1 MFVKKTIV
9 TALSLGFAFAANADD
24 ASDLKDLKE
33 IVAKQQ
39 AQLETLNKQV
49 KEQDTSNKE
58 AVAQYV
64 KTEVDT
70 QMKAQKSLLT
80 LGKHISA
87 FKISGDLR
95 LRYQHEDTRD
105 GIPGG
110 FDTGAKTNAGAAV
123 KGDSAQRDR
132 FRQRLRIGMNWES
145 KDEMWEVGARLV
157 SGSSDGRS
165 TNDTYGDEAGSNA
178 YEHGDLRIDMA
189 YAKLKFS
196 TKEDDFNSALTM
208 GQQSNAYKTN
218 WIFMDTDL
226 NPVGITYQY
235 DMFTD
240 GANAEKKPDEHAAW
254 FNTFGVYTVDH
265 RNDGKE
271 RSDVFLM
278 QGQTGYRNDTALI
291 ALGYS
296 HYGANASDLN
306 LNGVSDA
313 GDIRKGSY
321 TYDIANISG
330 EYYLVGDRKIEKNYA
345 PGAGFAL
352 KASAEYA
359 KNLGANNE
367 DSQNRITGTSG
378 IPPKAFNNPNP
389 AGLGEDQAY
398 FLSIDSKYD
407 QYRAGFGWAHV
418 EQDALPK
425 FLVDSDYASGN
436 TGYEGLFFKIGM
448 NITKNLELNGT
459 ATLAKTINE
468 NSVQRDQLDL
478 YQLDMVWKF

>member
-9 TALSLGFAFAANADD
+9 TALSLGFVFAANADD

-64 KTEVDT
+64 KTEVDN

-87 FKISGDLR
+87 FKVSGDLR
-95 LRYQHEDTRD
+95 LRYQHEDIKD
-105 GIPGG
+105 DNP
-110 FDTGAKTNAGAAV
+110 FATGAKTNAGAAV
-123 KGDSAQRDR
+123 NGKSAQRDR
-132 FRQRLRIGMNWES
+132 FRQRLRIGMTWES

-157 SGSSDGRS
+157 TGGADGRS
-165 TNDTYGDEAGSNA
+165 TNDTFGDESGSVA
-178 YEHGDLRIDMA
+178 YEHGDIRTDMA

-208 GQQSNAYKTN
+208 GQQLNAYKTN
-218 WIFMDTDL
+218 WVFMDTDL

-278 QGQTGYRNDTALI
+278 QAQTGYRNDSALV
-291 ALGYS
+291 ALGFS
-296 HYGANASDLN
+296 HYGANASDLTLDGMSN
-306 LNGVSDA
+306 A

-330 EYYLVGDRKIEKNYA
+330 EYFLVGDRKIEKNYV

-367 DSQNRITGTSG
+367 DSQVRSSTSS
-378 IPPKAFNNPNP
+378 IPLA

-398 FLSIDSKYD
+398 FLAIDSKYD
-407 QYRAGFGWAHV
+407 QYRAGFGWAHI

-425 FLVDSDYASGN
+425 FIVDSDFASGN
-436 TGYEGLFFKIGM
+436 TGYEGLFIKLGM

-459 ATLAKTINE
+459 AMFAKTLNE
-468 NSVQRDQLDL
+468 NTVQRDKLDL